1 MDVVYVVPS
10 SSPEMTLTS
19 GQYLE
24 VELGRLDVEK
34 TELASRLK
42 VRYATVLD
50 WCRGR
55 GGFDGPSAHNRKN
68 RVAAAR
74 ALGLDDDHFEMPE
87 ATELHRE
94 KCRKALAAF
103 LANPL
108 APKDLSEAE
117 LANLRATS
125 PPLDREP
132 TELFYEGYF
141 YLLRNRLSP
150 SRLAAELEENEALQR
165 SLDQKLKKAYAAVQE
180 KEQARANNVKKRAQ
194 KRAAKKRDAH
204 R

>member
-10 SSPEMTLTS
+10 DFAEMTLTS
-19 GQYLE
+19 GQFLE
-24 VELGRLDVEK
+24 VELRRLNVEK
-34 TELASRLK
+34 TELAVRLK

-55 GGFDGPSAHNRKN
+55 GGFNGPSAHNQKN

-74 ALGLDDDHFEMPE
+74 ALGLDDNHFEIPE
-87 ATELHRE
+87 ATYLHRE

-108 APKDLSEAE
+108 APKDITEVE
-117 LANLRATS
+117 LANLRATF

-165 SLDQKLKKAYAAVQE
+165 SVEQKLGKAYAVVQAE
-180 KEQARANNVKKRAQ
+180 EEARAKNAQRRAQ
-194 KRAAKKRDAH
+194 KRAAKKREPH